1 MSECVYLA
9 LGTNLGDRV
18 ENLRAALQ
26 ALLPVVDIQAASPVY
41 ETPPWGYTDQPAFLN
56 MVLQANTELLPADL
70 LRELKRIEVEL
81 GRQPNFRYGPRLID
95 LDILFYG
102 DRVVEL
108 ETLGIPHPRL
118 HERAFVLVPLADLA
132 LHLRHPLM
140 GKTVRD
146 LLASV
151 ERGEIRPFEAVVYAP
166 RVEPAGPAGSS
177 ALIHL
182 PAFSAQAL
190 GKGRKPVTA
199 NLNGLRYRTSVF
211 PEDKIRQYMVI
222 NAQMRAAGNLTHG
235 QVVAAS
241 LVPDREPRSI
251 EIPTDLVQ
259 ALAVAPEAQA
269 AFNRLALSHQR
280 EFVQWIEEARR
291 PETRARRIAETLK
304 KLLA

>member
-1 MSECVYLA
+1 MSETVYLA

-26 ALLPVVDIQAASPVY
+26 ALLPLMDIQAASPVY

-56 MVLQANTELLPADL
+56 MAVHGETVLPPADL

-102 DRVVEL
+102 QQTLEL
-108 ETLGIPHPRL
+108 ENLAIPHPRL
-118 HERAFVLVPLADLA
+118 HERAFVLVPLSDLA
-132 LHLRHPLM
+132 PDLRHPLL
-140 GKTVRD
+140 GKTVTE
-146 LLASV
+146 LLNTV
-151 ERGEIRPFEAVVYAP
+151 ERGEIRRFEAVISAA
-166 RVEPAGPAGSS
+166 RVEPAGPAGGS

-182 PAFSAQAL
+182 PPFSPLVL

-199 NLNGLRYRTSVF
+199 NLNGHIYRTSVF
-211 PEDKIRQYMVI
+211 PEDKTHQYMVI
-222 NAQMRAAGNLTHG
+222 NAEMRAEANLNHG

-241 LVPDREPRSI
+241 LVPDREPRSM
-251 EIPTDLVQ
+251 EVPVDL
-259 ALAVAPEAQA
+259 ARALDAEPEAGARFARLAV
-269 AFNRLALSHQR
+269 SHQR
-280 EFVQWIEEARR
+280 EYVQWIEEAKK
-291 PETRARRIAETLK
+291 PETRTRRIQETLK

>member
-102 DRVVEL
+102 DQVVEL

-166 RVEPAGPAGSS
+166 RVEPAGPAGGS

-182 PAFSAQAL
+182 PPFSPRVL
-190 GKGRKPVTA
+190 GKGRKPVVA
-199 NLNGLRYRTSVF
+199 NLNGHVTRTSVF
-211 PEDKIRQYMVI
+211 PEDKTRQYMVI

-259 ALAVAPEAQA
+259 ALAAAPEAQA

-280 EFVQWIEEARR
+280 EYVRWIEEARR